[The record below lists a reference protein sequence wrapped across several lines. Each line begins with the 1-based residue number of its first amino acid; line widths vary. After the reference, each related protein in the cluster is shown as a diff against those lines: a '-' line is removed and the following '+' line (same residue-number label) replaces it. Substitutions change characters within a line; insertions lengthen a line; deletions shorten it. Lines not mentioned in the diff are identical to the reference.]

1 MEIRLVTRVRG
12 RHSSHDARRDNA
24 ALLQTSNLRF
34 AQIDDHEVI
43 GFIKESVARYNA
55 VAVAVALTKAGP
67 REFEIGPSSPRRHV
81 KFIENL
87 VTGERHVI
95 EWGGARLRIDQQHP
109 ALLFRCLT

>member
-55 VAVAVALTKAGP
+55 MAVAVALTKAGP
-67 REFEIGPSSPRRHV
+67 QEFWFHFGDIEIGPSSRAGTSNSL
-81 KFIENL
+81 KI
-87 VTGERHVI
+87 
-95 EWGGARLRIDQQHP
+95 
-109 ALLFRCLT
+109 

>member
-24 ALLQTSNLRF
+24 PLLQTSNLRF

-55 VAVAVALTKAGP
+55 MAVAVALTRPDRRSSGFISAISRSVHQARAGTSNSLK
-67 REFEIGPSSPRRHV
+67 I
-81 KFIENL
+81 
-87 VTGERHVI
+87 
-95 EWGGARLRIDQQHP
+95 
-109 ALLFRCLT
+109 